1 MTAASP
7 DGLRQLP
14 ASSLATRE
22 EKSKT
27 HDEPPRREEKS
38 KPHNE
43 QPPGQLPGELLMWV
57 LILSEIAVFGAGLL
71 AFLAVRLTDP
81 TGFAEAQ
88 SHLHRTGAAANTLV
102 LVTSGWL
109 AAIATRAAEAG
120 QRRRLRLLLAPAILL
135 GAVFLILKA
144 SEYADLFAQGI
155 GTETHAFYTF
165 SFLLT
170 GFHAAHVLAGMVLL
184 ALVGWLGT
192 PKAVETGAAFWH
204 MVDLVWVLLFPVV
217 YLL

>member
-7 DGLRQLP
+7 DALRQLR

-27 HDEPPRREEKS
+27 HDESPRREE
-38 KPHNE
+38 HDE

-109 AAIATRAAEAG
+109 AALATRAAEAG

-135 GAVFLILKA
+135 GAVFLILKGT
-144 SEYADLFAQGI
+144 EYADLFAQGI

>member
-1 MTAASP
+1 MNDFSAKSP
-7 DGLRQLP
+7 TPDLSQKDR
-14 ASSLATRE
+14 A
-22 EKSKT
+22 
-27 HDEPPRREEKS
+27 
-38 KPHNE
+38 
-43 QPPGQLPGELLMWV
+43 PGQLPGELLMWV

-81 TGFAEAQ
+81 AGFAEAQ

-109 AAIATRAAEAG
+109 AALATRAAEAG
-120 QRRRLRLLLAPAILL
+120 QIRRLRLLLAPAILL
-135 GAVFLILKA
+135 GAVFLVLKGT
-144 SEYADLFAQGI
+144 EYADLFAQGI

-165 SFLLT
+165 SYLLT

-184 ALVGWLGT
+184 ALVGWLAT

-204 MVDLVWVLLFPVV
+204 MVDLIWVLLFPVV